1 MQKGGGGAFSA
12 GGEER
17 LDTTEGM
24 HRKFLENGNYLIIS
38 TEGRDLE
45 LILRS
50 REQTSRATS
59 ESRPLPSLPAHVPLV
74 WWSPCLAEI
83 FGSGTESSCVPAGS
97 PAFHLLSDDP
107 QNKLVTIQKRTD
119 CHTLRQ
125 IN

>member
-12 GGEER
+12 GGEEH
-17 LDTTEGM
+17 LDTAEGM

-50 REQTSRATS
+50 REQTSRAPS
-59 ESRPLPSLPAHVPLV
+59 ESWLLPNLPAHVPLV
-74 WWSPCLAEI
+74 WWSPGLAEI
-83 FGSGTESSCVPAGS
+83 FGSGTESSCVPNGS
-97 PAFHLLSDDP
+97 PALHLISDDP
-107 QNKLVTIQKRTD
+107 HNKPVTIQKRTD
-119 CHTLRQ
+119 RHTLKQ